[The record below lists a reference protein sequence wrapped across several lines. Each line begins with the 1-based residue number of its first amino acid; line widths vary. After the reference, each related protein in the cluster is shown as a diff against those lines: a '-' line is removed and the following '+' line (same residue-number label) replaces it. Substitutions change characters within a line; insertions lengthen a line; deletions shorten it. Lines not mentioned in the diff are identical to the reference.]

1 MFGVN
6 STTSDRPPFPCW
18 SQEWLS
24 DTQQELLSTCS
35 SSRAVCVWGGNS
47 SPRRLM
53 VKLAFLELLV
63 ASLLA
68 QRDLV
73 SRRQAQ
79 RLGSLQGP
87 EALPLPPRLKW
98 TGKKAF
104 LSNARQ

>member
-1 MFGVN
+1 MALRH
-6 STTSDRPPFPCW
+6 TTGAL
-18 SQEWLS
+18 EYL
-24 DTQQELLSTCS
+24 QQLKGSGGGGDS
-35 SSRAVCVWGGNS
+35 SL
-47 SPRRLM
+47 RRLM

-73 SRRQAQ
+73 CRRQAQ

-87 EALPLPPRLKW
+87 EALPLPHRLKW

-104 LSNARQ
+104 LSNARQEEINETNTISKGTP